1 MTEFKEKTMTIIA
14 PIFIGFLFG
23 FLLHKGGMTRYHKIV
38 NVFRFTDMAVLK
50 FMMSSLVV
58 GMIGIY
64 FLVQTGLVPNMPITA
79 THVVRNLIGGL
90 LFGIGMAGAGVCA
103 APVAAGSGE
112 GRLDYIIPGIT
123 GMLTGALLFGLTYQS
138 VYLQINKLA
147 SDARIVIP
155 DAVDVNAWLV
165 IGLFTAVT
173 LLLFYVLERAIKMR
187 PNKATSEK

>member
-1 MTEFKEKTMTIIA
+1 
-14 PIFIGFLFG
+14 
-23 FLLHKGGMTRYHKIV
+23 MTRYHKIV

-58 GMIGIY
+58 GLIGIY
-64 FLVQTGLVPNMPITA
+64 FLVNAGLVPNMPITG

-112 GRLDYIIPGIT
+112 GRLDCIIPGVL
-123 GMLTGALLFGLTYQS
+123 GMLAGGLLFGLTYQS

-147 SDARIVIP
+147 VETRAVIP
-155 DAVDVNAWLV
+155 EAIEANAWLV
-165 IGLFTAVT
+165 IALFTAVT
-173 LLLFYVLERAIKMR
+173 LLLFYILERAIKMR
-187 PNKATSEK
+187 PDKVASEK

>member
-1 MTEFKEKTMTIIA
+1 MTIIA

-50 FMMSSLVV
+50 FMMSALVV

-64 FLVQTGLVPNMPITA
+64 FLVKTGLVPNMPITA
-79 THVVRNLIGGL
+79 THLVRNLLGGL
-90 LFGIGMAGAGVCA
+90 LFGVGMAGAGVCA

-112 GRLDYIIPGIT
+112 GRLDYIIPGIF

-147 SDARIVIP
+147 SEARIAIP
-155 DAVDVNAWLV
+155 EAIDVNAWLV

-173 LLLFYVLERAIKMR
+173 LLMLYVMERVMILRRDKTA
-187 PNKATSEK
+187 A

>member
-1 MTEFKEKTMTIIA
+1 MTIIA

-64 FLVQTGLVPNMPITA
+64 FLVQMGVVPNMPITA
-79 THVVRNLIGGL
+79 THLVRNLFGGL

-112 GRLDYIIPGIT
+112 GRLDYIIPGII

-173 LLLFYVLERAIKMR
+173 LLLFYILERAIKMR

>member
-1 MTEFKEKTMTIIA
+1 MTLGEPTMTILA

-38 NVFRFTDMAVLK
+38 NVFRFTDLAVLK

-58 GMIGIY
+58 GMTGIY
-64 FLVQTGLVPNMPITA
+64 LLTDLGVVPNMPITP
-79 THVVRNLIGGL
+79 TYIVGNLFGGL
-90 LFGIGMAGAGVCA
+90 LFGVGMATAGLCA

-112 GRLDYIIPGIT
+112 GRLDYIIPGVV
-123 GMLTGALLFGLTYQS
+123 GMLSGALLFGLTYSS

-147 SDARIVIP
+147 TDARIVIP
-155 DAVDVNAWLV
+155 DAIDVNAWLV

-173 LLLFYVLERAIKMR
+173 LLL
-187 PNKATSEK
+187 

>member
-1 MTEFKEKTMTIIA
+1 MTIIA
-14 PIFIGFLFG
+14 PIFIGLLFG
-23 FLLHKGGMTRYHKIV
+23 FFLHKGGMTRYHKIV

-64 FLVQTGLVPNMPITA
+64 FLVGTGLVPNMPITA

-123 GMLTGALLFGLTYQS
+123 GMLTGALLFGLTYNS

-147 SDARIVIP
+147 TDARIVIP
-155 DAVDVNAWLV
+155 DAIDVNAWLV

-173 LLLFYVLERAIKMR
+173 LLLFYILERAIKMR
-187 PNKATSEK
+187 PNKVTSEK

>member
-1 MTEFKEKTMTIIA
+1 MTIIA

-23 FLLHKGGMTRYHKIV
+23 FFLHKGGMTRYHKIV

-64 FLVQTGLVPNMPITA
+64 FLVNTGLVANMPITA

-90 LFGIGMAGAGVCA
+90 LFGVGMAAAGVCA

-112 GRLDYIIPGIT
+112 GRLDYLIPGIL
-123 GMLTGALLFGLTYQS
+123 GMLGGALLFGLTYQS

-147 SDARIVIP
+147 SDARVALP
-155 DAVDVNAWLV
+155 DVVDVNAWLV
-165 IGLFTAVT
+165 IALFTAIT
-173 LLLFYVLERAIKMR
+173 LLLFYILERAIQMR
-187 PNKATSEK
+187 KNKVEA